1 MSHNS
6 STTKPFL
13 PGPWLPFVLPF
24 AVFMLIGSLEPKA
37 GAEASSLGLRY
48 EHYPLIYTLKIAAVI
63 GLLAWAWKAYRH
75 ESLGSLSR
83 WSFAAIGVGAVGFF
97 VWIGLGKLGLEETL
111 GLAKLLGGERSAYN
125 PLEQLGATP
134 LGYAFLAVRFLGLA
148 LVVPIIEE
156 MFLRGFLMRFMT
168 SENWWT
174 LPLGAVS
181 RNAIYAGTLYGMLT
195 HPAELLAAAAW
206 FSLVTWLMLRT
217 KNIWDCVLAHAMT
230 NLLLGVWVVTTGEWH
245 WW

>member
-1 MSHNS
+1 M
-6 STTKPFL
+6 
-13 PGPWLPFVLPF
+13 
-24 AVFMLIGSLEPKA
+24 
-37 GAEASSLGLRY
+37 
-48 EHYPLIYTLKIAAVI
+48 
-63 GLLAWAWKAYRH
+63 
-75 ESLGSLSR
+75 
-83 WSFAAIGVGAVGFF
+83 
-97 VWIGLGKLGLEETL
+97 
-111 GLAKLLGGERSAYN
+111 
-125 PLEQLGATP
+125 GATP
-134 LGYAFLAVRFLGLA
+134 LGYAFLAVRFIGLA
-148 LVVPIIEE
+148 VVVPIIEE

-217 KNIWDCVLAHAMT
+217 KNVWDCVIAHAMT